1 MANSNVEVNKQGKRS
16 VLGGISIA
24 FAVVLAAL
32 VLNFLT
38 GLIPLDKL
46 EGLPIVMPLVLAPIG
61 AIIGLIGYRINKC
74 KLSLWGIIFNIVMFL
89 VPIFYNIFGTLMF
102 GV

>member
-1 MANSNVEVNKQGKRS
+1 MANSNVEVKRQGKSS

-38 GLIPLDKL
+38 GLIPMDKL
-46 EGLPIVMPLVLAPIG
+46 QGLPMVMPLVLAPIG
-61 AIIGLIGYRINKC
+61 AIIGFVGYRMKKD
-74 KLSLWGIIFNIVMFL
+74 KLSLWGIILNIVMFL
-89 VPIFYNIFGTLMF
+89 VPIVYNIVGTLVS